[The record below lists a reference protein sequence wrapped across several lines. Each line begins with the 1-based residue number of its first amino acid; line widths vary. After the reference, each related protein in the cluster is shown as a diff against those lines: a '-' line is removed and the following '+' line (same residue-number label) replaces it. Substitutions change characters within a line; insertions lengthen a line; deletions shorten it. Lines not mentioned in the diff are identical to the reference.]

1 MAGQGWHTMTDA
13 MKAGATR
20 RTVLA
25 GLGGMIAAPTLVG
38 RAHAQSSE
46 VTIYS
51 SVPSAFMTKLAEAFN
66 AAGTGVKLTV
76 YTGATFQT
84 YERLQAEIRANR
96 VAADLFQVSDLSS
109 FVALKDAGELLPY
122 ESETYKHYD
131 AGHKDPD
138 FLWINSRS
146 MITMFAYNKNIVAA
160 ADAPKTWDDFASS
173 KWAGKQGMAD
183 PRVDGD
189 AYNWY
194 YTLRQVKGVEWWRT
208 YARNKP
214 QVFRG
219 HGALIDKLIS
229 GELPLTEQLDYIVY
243 INVRDRKAPLQGVF
257 PLEVVPVTMTPLA
270 ILKRARNPAGAKI
283 VFDWF
288 LSKTGQDLLQR
299 INGIYSVR
307 NDVEKL
313 PDRPDFSSFKT
324 IRVDPQDFAKNR
336 EKLQEEFATIF
347 NL

>member
-1 MAGQGWHTMTDA
+1 MINTKNVGT
-13 MKAGATR
+13 TR
-20 RTVLA
+20 RVVLA
-25 GLGGMIAAPTLVG
+25 GLGSVLAAPALIS
-38 RAHAQSSE
+38 RARAAASD

-51 SVPSAFMTKLAEAFN
+51 SMPSAYMTKLAEAFN
-66 AAGTGVKLTV
+66 AAQTDVKLSV

-96 VAADLFQVSDLSS
+96 VAADLFQVSDLSA
-109 FVALKDAGELLPY
+109 FVELKTAGELMPY
-122 ESETYKHYD
+122 ESEAYRHYGE
-131 AGHKDPD
+131 GHKDPD

-146 MITMFAYNKNIVAA
+146 MITMFAFNTNLVSA

-173 KWAGKQGMAD
+173 KWAGKQGMSD

-189 AYNWY
+189 AFNWY

-208 YARNKP
+208 YAKNKP

-243 INVRDRKAPLQGVF
+243 TNVRDRKAPLQGVF
-257 PLEVVPVTMTPLA
+257 PPEVVPVTMTPLA

-283 VFDWF
+283 VFDWL
-288 LSKTGQDLLQR
+288 LSKTGQDLLQK
-299 INGIYSVR
+299 INGIYSMR
-307 NDVEKL
+307 DDAEKL
-313 PDRPDFSSFKT
+313 PNRPDFSSFKT
-324 IRVDPQDFAKNR
+324 IVVDPNDFARRR
-336 EKLQEEFATIF
+336 EKLQEEFAGIF
-347 NL
+347 DL